1 MIELD
6 QYVSLPN
13 GIGLH
18 YASVGEPGTSSCCSR
33 R

>member
-13 GIGLH
+13 GIRLH
-18 YASVGEPGTSSCCSR
+18 YVRRQPGTSSCCSR